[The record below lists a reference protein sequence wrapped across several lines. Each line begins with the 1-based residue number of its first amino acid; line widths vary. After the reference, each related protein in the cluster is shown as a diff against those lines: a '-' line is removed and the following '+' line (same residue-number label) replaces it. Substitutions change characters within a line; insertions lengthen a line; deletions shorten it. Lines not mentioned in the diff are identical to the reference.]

1 MIWLGIDTSNM
12 PLSVAIVKDDTL
24 LVEWTSSVKITHS
37 VGAMPAVEEA
47 LKQANLK
54 PSDLDAIAVA
64 EGPGSYTGV
73 RIGVTIAKT
82 LAWTLKIPL
91 VGVSSLEAL
100 AGNGTMFNG
109 LICPIMDARRQNV
122 FSAIYSSTVEQKLED
137 GHYALQDLLV
147 KISDLDEDVL
157 FVGQDVAI
165 HWDKIQSAL
174 GDRAVRAPFYQDLP
188 RASVL
193 IAQAKMK
200 EIPTNEATH
209 HFVPDYKRI
218 TEAEA
223 NWREDQ
229 KKAGNT
235 HD

>member
-1 MIWLGIDTSNM
+1 MIWLGIDTSTM
-12 PLSVAIVKDDTL
+12 PLSVAVVQDDTL

-82 LAWTLKIPL
+82 LAWTLNIPL
-91 VGVSSLEAL
+91 VGVSSLATI
-100 AGNGTMFNG
+100 AGNGSMFNG

-122 FSAIYSSTVEQKLED
+122 FSALYTNTGEQKLED
-137 GHYALQDLLV
+137 GHYSLEELLT
-147 KISDLDEDVL
+147 KIADMEETIL
-157 FVGQDVAI
+157 FIGQDVAI
-165 HWDKIQSAL
+165 HWEAIQLAL
-174 GDRAVRAPFYQDLP
+174 GDRAVRAPFYHDLP

-200 EIPTNEATH
+200 EIPSNEDTH
-209 HFVPDYKRI
+209 HFVPEYKRI

-223 NWREDQ
+223 NWKADQ
-229 KKAGNT
+229 KKAGQSNE
-235 HD
+235 

>member
-12 PLSVAIVKDDTL
+12 PLSVAVVKDDTL

-54 PSDLDAIAVA
+54 PTDLDAIAVS

-82 LAWTLKIPL
+82 LAWTLNIPL
-91 VGVSSLEAL
+91 VGVSSLETL
-100 AGNGTMFNG
+100 AGNGYLFNG

-122 FSAIYSSTVEQKLED
+122 FSAVYTNTGEPKLGD
-137 GHYALQDLLV
+137 GHYSLEDLLAKMTDMEE
-147 KISDLDEDVL
+147 KII
-157 FVGQDVAI
+157 FIGHDVAI
-165 HWDKIQSAL
+165 HWDAIQLAL
-174 GDRAVRAPFYQDLP
+174 GERAVRAPYYLDLP

-200 EIPTNEATH
+200 DMPSNEATH

-223 NWREDQ
+223 NWRADQ
-229 KKAGNT
+229 KKAGNS
-235 HD
+235 HE